1 MLSADLPLTLSPCLP
16 LSPSMMIPAPPPGTL
31 RLIQGTPNPVGAC
44 DGQLFLFEGNAAV
57 APIRHVE
64 LADRILLPPR
74 RTCSNA
80 QNARLIVLHINDL
93 HGHICRLTPDG
104 DIPIFSK
111 IVGRIRS
118 LRERYNDDPDTAILV
133 LSAGDDLIGFI
144 FDELLGDSDESFKMH
159 VGYHLYSAAGMDA
172 ATFGNHDLDMGAAA
186 LARSVRH
193 NARFPLLSANL
204 IADPPLQELFHP
216 AALFIRKGIRIGVV
230 GLTTQGQSR
239 QSPDNNLQIA
249 NPIQTAHNIL
259 PAIRPLCDVLIIL
272 SHLGYSL
279 QGGSGAAVRTAG
291 DVELAR
297 TLPRGSVQLI
307 VGGHTHHA
315 LNEQGLTPNNIINDI
330 PIVQAGTLGRYLGE
344 ATISLRDTATVTN
357 VRLHP
362 TPYLPTDQQ
371 FEQTFVQPLA
381 TEVMPLLM
389 RSLGRT
395 ANNADLDTLSVQNCF
410 AAGESAFANF
420 IADGFVTRAR
430 ANGHEVDLA
439 FVDSS
444 SARVGVPVAGEI
456 TFGDCFNVM
465 PFADTISLFWLTS
478 AQLEQL
484 LRDNALRSDRPDA
497 PHTERGFL
505 HFSREIRYTL
515 VLGEKRSEARA
526 EDIRFQGQLL
536 SDLHNRTFLV
546 ASSNFARMPA
556 AAWESFVA
564 RDLALMHIHNLP
576 HLDTNLFLRKELVKY
591 ITNAGGVTEEAGAK
605 RDGRVRIID

>member
-1 MLSADLPLTLSPCLP
+1 MPT
-16 LSPSMMIPAPPPGTL
+16 PPPGTL
-31 RLIQGTPNPVGAC
+31 RLIQGTANPVGAC

-57 APIRHVE
+57 AAIRHVE
-64 LADRILLPPR
+64 LGEGVSLPPR
-74 RTCSNA
+74 RTFSA
-80 QNARLIVLHINDL
+80 DRSARLCVLHINDL

-111 IVGRIRS
+111 IVGRIRN
-118 LRERYNDDPDTAILV
+118 LRQRYHDDPDMAILA

-159 VGYHLYSAAGMDA
+159 AGYHLYSAAGMDA

-204 IADPPLQELFHP
+204 IAEPPLQGLFHP

-239 QSPDNNLQIA
+239 QSPDNNLQIT
-249 NPIQTAHNIL
+249 NPIQAATNIL
-259 PAIRPLCDVLIIL
+259 PAIRPFCDVLIIL

-315 LNEQGLTPNNIINDI
+315 LNEQGLTPNNIVNGI

-344 ATISLRDTATVTN
+344 VTISLRDTATVTN
-357 VRLHP
+357 ARLQP

-371 FEQTFVQPLA
+371 FEENHVKPLA

-395 ANNADLDTLSVQNCF
+395 ANCKDLDTLNVQNCF
-410 AAGESAFANF
+410 AVGESAFANF
-420 IADGFVTRAR
+420 IAEGFAARAR
-430 ANGHEVDLA
+430 ANGHKVDLA

-456 TFGDCFNVM
+456 TFGDWFNVM
-465 PFADTISLFWLTS
+465 PFADTISLFWMTG

-484 LRDNALRSDRPDA
+484 VRDNALRSDRPDA

-505 HFSREIRYTL
+505 HFSHELRYTL
-515 VLGEKRSEARA
+515 TLGETRSEACA
-526 EDIRFQGQLL
+526 EDIRFQGQPLA
-536 SDLHNRTFLV
+536 DLHNRTFLV
-546 ASSNFARMPA
+546 ASSNFARKPA
-556 AAWESFVA
+556 AAWESTIA
-564 RDLALMHIHNLP
+564 HNLALMHLHDLP
-576 HLDTNLFLRKELVKY
+576 HLDTNLFLRKELVAY
-591 ITNAGGVTEEAGAK
+591 ITEVGGVTEEGGAK
-605 RDGRVRIID
+605 RDGRVKIINRDR